1 MDDSS
6 LDPVTEDDAAAMDIL
21 NSSHVRAAL
30 QALKLNIEIRYFDAT
45 TATSQQAADN
55 IGCELGQIVKS
66 LCFMVDTEHGTRP
79 VLALTSGDQR
89 VDDRKIA
96 EMYGVGRKRVRVAT
110 PEECVAVWGYVPGSV
125 PPFGHRTTDM
135 DRYLD
140 ASLARFDRLY
150 ASGGEHNAIFPI
162 TLDEL
167 QAATGA
173 PLAQFVREA

>member
-1 MDDSS
+1 MD
-6 LDPVTEDDAAAMDIL
+6 TL

-30 QALKLNIEIRYFDAT
+30 QELNLDIEIRYFDAT

-55 IGCELGQIVKS
+55 IGCQLGQIVKS
-66 LCFMVDTEHGTRP
+66 LCFMVETENGTRP
-79 VLALTSGDQR
+79 ILALTSGDQR

-110 PEECVAVWGYVPGSV
+110 PDECVAVWGYVPGSV
-125 PPFGHRTTDM
+125 PPFGHRTSDM

-140 ASLARFDRLY
+140 ASLTRFDQLY
-150 ASGGEHNAIFPI
+150 AAGGEHNAIFPI
-162 TLDEL
+162 TLDQL

-173 PLAQFVREA
+173 SLAQFIREA